1 MRCCTSG
8 MEAGSRRDGSR
19 EVFFWALGLHPEFTL
34 VHEII
39 FHAYAGL
46 LDNAVFGNTYFQQQG
61 LWRPGNSTATVNI
74 STWMSTDCTCTPGNP
89 QAPTC
94 QANTAQW

>member
-1 MRCCTSG
+1 